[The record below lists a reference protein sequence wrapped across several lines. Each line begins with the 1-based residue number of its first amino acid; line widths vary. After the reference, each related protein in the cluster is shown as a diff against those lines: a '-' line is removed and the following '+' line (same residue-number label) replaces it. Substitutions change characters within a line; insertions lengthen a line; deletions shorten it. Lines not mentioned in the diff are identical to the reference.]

1 MREFADNTS
10 CAQRRLVDALPCALS
25 PMTDL
30 PSIDVFD
37 FDQTITHIH
46 TGGCAMTED
55 EIGADYIHSNIKG
68 GFVELMECLQQRG
81 DRVYIATYGDDSF
94 GRGFAGTTAGHALV
108 QRYMDT
114 VLGTGQQYFV
124 ASEDP
129 PGNIIAR
136 CSNDGKHYHL
146 ECILA
151 REGLDGN
158 DPTVL
163 RRILLLDARVGQEEV
178 PAEADRRVV
187 RSEAAPPHV
196 DGPLRPAVLLLERL
210 EHHLPGRKE
219 PNRAKDACFL

>member
-10 CAQRRLVDALPCALS
+10 CARRRLVDALPSALS

-30 PSIDVFD
+30 PSIYVFD

-163 RRILLLDARVGQEEV
+163 RRILLIDDDPFNVSYFASRGCMTLVPNSPHDSARMAAAPDILRAILDRLRGH
-178 PAEADRRVV
+178 AEAN
-187 RSEAAPPHV
+187 
-196 DGPLRPAVLLLERL
+196 
-210 EHHLPGRKE
+210 EH
-219 PNRAKDACFL
+219 